1 MVMRSLRSAATGMV
15 AQQTHIDIIAHN
27 MANVGTTGF
36 RRSRAEFQDL
46 IYQQVRRPGG
56 QNANGGVLPTGVQ
69 IGQGVR
75 TVSTEI
81 MNTQGALL
89 QTGNP
94 LDLAIEGDGY
104 FQVTR
109 ADGSQAFTR
118 AGNLKVDPDGRLVT
132 VDGEAI
138 EPAINIPIDATGVS
152 IAADGTIS
160 VTQAGSAEQQQA
172 GQLQVARFPNSGG
185 LEALGR
191 SLFRQTPASG
201 QPTIAAPGEQ
211 GTGTIAQGFLEGS
224 NVEVVNEMI
233 DLISSQR
240 AYELNQRVIT
250 ASDEMLRR
258 ASEV

>member
-1 MVMRSLRSAATGMV
+1 MI
-15 AQQTHIDIIAHN
+15 AQQTHIDTIAHN

-46 IYQQVRRPGG
+46 VYQQVRTPGG
-56 QNANGGVLPTGVQ
+56 RTADGGTLPTGVQ

-81 MNTQGALL
+81 VQTQGSLQ

-94 LDLAIEGDGY
+94 LDLAIEGDGF

-109 ADGSQAFTR
+109 SGGEVGYTR
-118 AGNLKVDPDGRLVT
+118 AGNFKLDQDGRLVT
-132 VDGEAI
+132 VDGLAV
-138 EPAINIPIDATGVS
+138 EPAISVPADATSVTIS
-152 IAADGTIS
+152 ADGTIS
-160 VTQAGSAEQQQA
+160 VTQPGSGETTEL
-172 GQLQVARFPNSGG
+172 GQLQIARFPNPGG

-191 SLFRQTPASG
+191 GMFRPTTASG
-201 QPTIAAPGEQ
+201 QPLVAQPGQE
-211 GTGTIAQGFLEGS
+211 GSGTIAQGSLEGS

-240 AYELNQRVIT
+240 AYELNQRVIR
-250 ASDEMLRR
+250 ASDEMLRK
-258 ASEV
+258 STDV